1 VKKRPPAG
9 TVSQKQKLTLYCT
22 AHVEQRKQKRP
33 PEKGGI
39 ILKNKLIS
47 MQEAVAQYT
56 WDGMTFGHGG
66 ALPVGSDCIA
76 FFREM
81 VRQGIKNVN
90 LISNCNTQGSNL
102 LAAAGGVARI
112 EVGFSGLEVYGF
124 ANGLKRAVES
134 GQTILEDYSNGG
146 IPNRLFGGAMGW
158 PFVPTFVS
166 WGSDQQWCSADE
178 PEAYPNNKKI
188 PEIKDPFTGISM
200 GAMKSLNPDVACIHV
215 TMADIYGNSIMLG
228 TEWSRFELSRAA
240 KKVVIQADYIVD
252 TDCMRQFP
260 NLVRIPD
267 LVVDA
272 VVYWPMGVW
281 PACST
286 GVYDSDEEH
295 MFYMNKMLKTEEGT
309 VEYIDKYVKSYST
322 PEEFLNVIG
331 KEKVEQLCQ
340 SATNFLVDPY
350 RKWIKSDAEI
360 KELMGGR

>member
-1 VKKRPPAG
+1 M
-9 TVSQKQKLTLYCT
+9 
-22 AHVEQRKQKRP
+22 
-33 PEKGGI
+33 
-39 ILKNKLIS
+39 KNKLIT

-81 VRQGIKNVN
+81 VRQGVKNVN

-134 GQTILEDYSNGG
+134 GKTILEDYSNGG
-146 IPNRLFGGAMGW
+146 IPNRLFAGAMGW
-158 PFVPTFVS
+158 PFIPTFVS

-178 PEAYPNNKKI
+178 PDAYPNTEKI
-188 PEIKDPFTGISM
+188 PEIKDPFTGVSM
-200 GAMKSLNPDVACIHV
+200 GAMKAINPDVACIHV

-331 KEKVEQLCQ
+331 KEKVDQLSK